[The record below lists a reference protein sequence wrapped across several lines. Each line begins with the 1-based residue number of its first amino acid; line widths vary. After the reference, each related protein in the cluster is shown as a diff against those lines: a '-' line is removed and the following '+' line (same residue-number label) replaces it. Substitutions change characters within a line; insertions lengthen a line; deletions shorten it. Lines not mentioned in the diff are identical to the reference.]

1 LGGEVKE
8 DGKEETSRHN
18 WRSRAITEAKKMPKD
33 MTKCEFSVLRLSQ
46 FSSFTS
52 QVSLNLRSHPL
63 LPADWYS
70 RYRLF
75 SRFDEGVLMDAQSWF
90 SVTPEVIAA
99 RIASRCLYPLLP
111 LEEQQQQQ
119 QQQQTQSQRR
129 LDKGEERE
137 IVILDLFCG
146 AGGNAI
152 QFALAGMEE
161 EGQELDEPTTRVIA
175 VDIDPDKIEY
185 ARHNARIYGVEERI
199 QFLVGDAV
207 EFVKDWNKAKAER
220 DAPGKET
227 ASKKKRKKKTQ
238 KANASMSR
246 WEGEENTAI
255 DVVFLSP
262 PWGGVNYQNAGMP
275 PAVPAPALA
284 SPLLDGIDDD
294 QSAVQLEGAA
304 SASAPL
310 DEAIT
315 SASASLAASLP
326 TSFSTPQLIRE
337 QALLPSSLPTG
348 GPSTLLAGS
357 ELQGEQDR
365 KQYAYYP
372 LSSLLPLAGQELYDL
387 ARSITPNVAL
397 YLPRNCDLWEI
408 AKLTG
413 KGTSSGEE
421 RGREREQDLIAV
433 EEQFLG
439 SGLKA
444 LAVYCGALASGWE
457 E

>member
-1 LGGEVKE
+1 MSLSAS
-8 DGKEETSRHN
+8 T
-18 WRSRAITEAKKMPKD
+18 APFLLFPKSSNAD
-33 MTKCEFSVLRLSQ
+33 SPLS
-46 FSSFTS
+46 FPIP
-52 QVSLNLRSHPL
+52 VIV
-63 LPADWYS
+63 PADWYS

-111 LEEQQQQQ
+111 FEEQQQQQ
-119 QQQQTQSQRR
+119 QRQQRR
-129 LDKGEERE
+129 LDKGKEGE

-152 QFALAGMEE
+152 QFALAGLEE
-161 EGQELDEPTTRVIA
+161 EGQELEKPTTRVIA
-175 VDIDPDKIEY
+175 LDIDPDKIEY

-199 QFLVGDAV
+199 HFLVGDAV

-227 ASKKKRKKKTQ
+227 AGKKKRKKKTQ
-238 KANASMSR
+238 QTNASTSR

-262 PWGGVNYQNAGMP
+262 PWGGVDYQNAGMP
-275 PAVPAPALA
+275 PAVPAPV
-284 SPLLDGIDDD
+284 SPPLDGADGD
-294 QSAVQLEGAA
+294 QTAAA
-304 SASAPL
+304 STPL

-326 TSFSTPQLIRE
+326 TSFSTPQLVRE
-337 QALLPSSLPTG
+337 QALASSLPTAG
-348 GPSTLLAGS
+348 LSTQAATEPGP
-357 ELQGEQDR
+357 ER

-372 LSSLLPLAGQELYDL
+372 LSSLLPLPGQELYDL

-408 AKLTG
+408 AELTG
-413 KGTSSGEE
+413 KGTSSGE
-421 RGREREQDLIAV
+421 GREREREQEQEQELIAV

-439 SGLKA
+439 NGLKA